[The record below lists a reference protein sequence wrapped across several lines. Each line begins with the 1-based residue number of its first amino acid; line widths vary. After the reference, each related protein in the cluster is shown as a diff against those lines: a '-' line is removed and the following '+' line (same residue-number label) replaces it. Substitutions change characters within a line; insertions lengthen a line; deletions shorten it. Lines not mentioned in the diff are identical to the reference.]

1 MFVLKRKKKGGG
13 GRKSQLLP
21 DCSSGGRLCSLPGET
36 CPHPTTSCPDL
47 FYLDQ
52 IKSGLRRLIH
62 TRILKAPV
70 PLIHLVFQT
79 SQVWRPRLPSV
90 LILFQYDSQGLSPDS
105 ASTHLVLSR
114 ISMAASGPHR
124 NVLDIW
130 SWPKPLGVDQACSCT
145 VRLNQ
150 ISR

>member
-1 MFVLKRKKKGGG
+1 MFVLKRKKKKGG

-36 CPHPTTSCPDL
+36 CPRPTTSCPDL

-52 IKSGLRRLIH
+52 IKPGLRRLIH

-79 SQVWRPRLPSV
+79 SQVWRPRLRSV
-90 LILFQYDSQGLSPDS
+90 LILFRYDSQGYHQIQRAHTWFCPESPWR
-105 ASTHLVLSR
+105 HLVHTETSL
-114 ISMAASGPHR
+114 IFGPGQNH
-124 NVLDIW
+124 LAW
-130 SWPKPLGVDQACSCT
+130 TKHAHAQFG
-145 VRLNQ
+145 
-150 ISR
+150 